1 MDVILLE
8 RIEKLGQMGEVV
20 KVKPGFARNY
30 LLPQK
35 KALRATEANRARFE
49 KQRAQLEASNLKRR
63 EEAQKIS
70 GKVDGLT
77 VVIIRQAGETGQLYG
92 SVSPRDVAEAATA
105 GGVTIERAQVLLDR
119 PIKMLG
125 LHPVRVA
132 LHPEVIVTI
141 TANVAKSEEE
151 AEIQKKA
158 GGFVPPT
165 TEEAAVARRG
175 AGRGRPGRRRRGRA
189 GRGRSEARAAEAKP
203 KKKAKAD
210 KEAKAEKEPR
220 PTSPSARRRPRAR
233 RPRPT
238 SSRSQHPPDSPRPPL
253 TGRPFCFMI
262 SAA

>member
-1 MDVILLE
+1 MDVILLQ
-8 RIEKLGQMGEVV
+8 RIEKLGQMGQVV

-49 KQRAQLEASNLKRR
+49 KQRVQLEATNLARR

-77 VVIIRQAGETGQLYG
+77 VVIIRQAGETGHLYG
-92 SVSPRDVAEAATA
+92 SVSPRDVAAAATT
-105 GGVTIERAQVLLDR
+105 GGVTIERAQVLMDR

-125 LHPVRVA
+125 LHPVRIA

-165 TEEAAVARRG
+165 TEEQPSLEEVLAEADEAA
-175 AGRGRPGRRRRGRA
+175 AG
-189 GRGRSEARAAEAKP
+189 EAEPAEAEAKPAAEAKP

-210 KEAKAEKEPR
+210 KEAKAEKEP
-220 PTSPSARRRPRAR
+220 
-233 RPRPT
+233 
-238 SSRSQHPPDSPRPPL
+238 
-253 TGRPFCFMI
+253 
-262 SAA
+262 AADKPKREKKSKGKKADDDE

>member
-1 MDVILLE
+1 MDVILLQ
-8 RIEKLGQMGEVV
+8 RIEKLGQMGQVV

-35 KALRATEANRARFE
+35 KALRATDANRARFE
-49 KQRAQLEASNLKRR
+49 KQRAQLEAINLSRR

-70 GKVDGLT
+70 G
-77 VVIIRQAGETGQLYG
+77 QLDG
-92 SVSPRDVAEAATA
+92 SVSPRDVAAAATA
-105 GGVTIERAQVLLDR
+105 GGVTIERSQVLMDR

-165 TEEAAVARRG
+165 TEEQPSLDEVL
-175 AGRGRPGRRRRGRA
+175 
-189 GRGRSEARAAEAKP
+189 AEADQAAAGEGEP
-203 KKKAKAD
+203 A
-210 KEAKAEKEPR
+210 EA
-220 PTSPSARRRPRAR
+220 
-233 RPRPT
+233 
-238 SSRSQHPPDSPRPPL
+238 
-253 TGRPFCFMI
+253 
-262 SAA
+262 

>member
-1 MDVILLE
+1 MDVILLQ

-35 KALRATEANRARFE
+35 KALRATDANRARFE
-49 KQRAQLEASNLKRR
+49 KQRAQLEAINLTRR
-63 EEAQKIS
+63 QEAEKIS

-77 VVIIRQAGETGQLYG
+77 VVIIRQAGETGHLYG
-92 SVSPRDVAEAATA
+92 SVSSRDVAAAATT
-105 GGVTIERAQVLLDR
+105 GGVTIDRAQVLMDR

-151 AEIQKKA
+151 AEVQKKA

-165 TEEAAVARRG
+165 TEEQPSLEEVLAEADQAA
-175 AGRGRPGRRRRGRA
+175 AGEG
-189 GRGRSEARAAEAKP
+189 EAAEAEPKAEEAAEAKP
-203 KKKAKAD
+203 KKKAKAE
-210 KEAKAEKEPR
+210 KKAKTEKEPKAER
-220 PTSPSARRRPRAR
+220 PKGEKKGKGKKAES
-233 RPRPT
+233 
-238 SSRSQHPPDSPRPPL
+238 DE
-253 TGRPFCFMI
+253 
-262 SAA
+262 

>member
-1 MDVILLE
+1 MDVILLQ

-49 KQRAQLEASNLKRR
+49 KQRVQLEATNLARR

-77 VVIIRQAGETGQLYG
+77 VVIIRQAGETGHLYG
-92 SVSPRDVAEAATA
+92 SVSARDVAAAATA
-105 GGVTIERAQVLLDR
+105 GGVTIDRAQVLMDR

-132 LHPEVIVTI
+132 LHPEVVVTV

-165 TEEAAVARRG
+165 TEGGPSLEDMLAAAEQPAEGEGEAAEPEKA
-175 AGRGRPGRRRRGRA
+175 
-189 GRGRSEARAAEAKP
+189 EAAEAKP
-203 KKKAKAD
+203 EKKPKAEKKPRKAKA
-210 KEAKAEKEPR
+210 KSEAEEE
-220 PTSPSARRRPRAR
+220 
-233 RPRPT
+233 
-238 SSRSQHPPDSPRPPL
+238 
-253 TGRPFCFMI
+253 
-262 SAA
+262 

>member
-1 MDVILLE
+1 MDVILLQ

-35 KALRATEANRARFE
+35 KALRATDANRARFE
-49 KQRAQLEASNLKRR
+49 KQRAQLEAINLSRR
-63 EEAQKIS
+63 QEAEKIS

-77 VVIIRQAGETGQLYG
+77 VVIIRQAGETGHLYG
-92 SVSPRDVAEAATA
+92 SVSPRDVAAAAAA
-105 GGVTIERAQVLLDR
+105 GGVTIDRAQVLMDR

-132 LHPEVIVTI
+132 LHPEVVVTV
-141 TANVAKSEEE
+141 TANVAKSAEE

-165 TEEAAVARRG
+165 TEEQPSLDEVLAEADEAA
-175 AGRGRPGRRRRGRA
+175 AG
-189 GRGRSEARAAEAKP
+189 EAEPAEAAAKPEAEAKP

-210 KEAKAEKEPR
+210 KEAKAEK
-220 PTSPSARRRPRAR
+220 AAA
-233 RPRPT
+233 
-238 SSRSQHPPDSPRPPL
+238 PDKPKREKKAK
-253 TGRPFCFMI
+253 GKK
-262 SAA
+262 AAADE

>member
-1 MDVILLE
+1 MDVILLQ
-8 RIEKLGQMGEVV
+8 RIEKLGQMGQVV

-35 KALRATEANRARFE
+35 KALRATDANRARFE
-49 KQRAQLEASNLKRR
+49 KQRAQLEAINLSRR

-77 VVIIRQAGETGQLYG
+77 VVIIRQAGETGHLYG
-92 SVSPRDVAEAATA
+92 SVSPRDVAAAATA
-105 GGVTIERAQVLLDR
+105 GGVTIERSQVLMDR

-165 TEEAAVARRG
+165 TDEERSLEEVLAEADEAAAGEAEPAEAESKAEEAA
-175 AGRGRPGRRRRGRA
+175 
-189 GRGRSEARAAEAKP
+189 ETKP
-203 KKKAKAD
+203 KKKAKAE
-210 KEAKAEKEPR
+210 KAAKADEEPAAEKPKRER
-220 PTSPSARRRPRAR
+220 KAKAKKAES
-233 RPRPT
+233 
-238 SSRSQHPPDSPRPPL
+238 DD
-253 TGRPFCFMI
+253 
-262 SAA
+262 